1 MALSSAMDH
10 CEHKGHHMQ
19 IDGVDIPTLAD
30 AEKRFS
36 LLLWGPAGCGKTVW
50 TNSIKGTKL
59 LINFDPDGPTS
70 LGDRDDIV
78 IIDLSG
84 ERHTI
89 VDKFKTDDD
98 PLLPLAGK
106 SYRLSKLLTELNIS
120 TVIVDSCSAFTQLAT
135 KQGIS
140 VTKGATV
147 ERPSPGAYGA
157 RNALTLR
164 MMSGILR
171 TTKRFNKHVIF
182 ITHEDDGGVRDK
194 EGNLL
199 HITMLIGGKLASQTA
214 LQISEVWHMSDEGK
228 KRRVMVR
235 PARQRKPMKTRMF
248 DASQSNEFELKYDQF
263 GKDAPYGVHS
273 LASFIEEWENNGRQ
287 KIQVP
292 K

>member
-1 MALSSAMDH
+1 
-10 CEHKGHHMQ
+10 MQ
-19 IDGVDIPTLAD
+19 IDGVQIPTLAD

-36 LLLWGPAGCGKTVW
+36 LLLWGPAGCGKTVLSCSVGG
-50 TNSIKGTKL
+50 NKL

-70 LGDRDDIV
+70 LGDRDDII

-84 ERHTI
+84 EKHTI
-89 VDKFKTDDD
+89 VDKFKLDDD

-106 SYRLSKLLTELNIS
+106 SFRLSKIIQELDIS
-120 TVIVDSCSAFTQLAT
+120 CVIVDSCSAFTQLAT
-135 KQGIS
+135 EQGIS

-171 TTKRFNKHVIF
+171 TTKRHNIHVIF
-182 ITHEDDGGVRDK
+182 ITHEDDSGVRDS

-199 HITMLIGGKLASQTA
+199 HITMLIGGKLSSQTA
-214 LQISEVWHMSDEGK
+214 LQISEVWHMSDDGK
-228 KRRVMVR
+228 KRRIMVR
-235 PARQRKPMKTRMF
+235 PGRQRKPMKTRMF
-248 DASQSNEFELKYDQF
+248 DATQAIEFELKYDQN
-263 GKDAPYGVHS
+263 GKDAPYGLHS
-273 LASFIEEWENNGRQ
+273 LQSFIKEWEDNGRH

>member
-1 MALSSAMDH
+1 
-10 CEHKGHHMQ
+10 MQ
-19 IDGVDIPTLAD
+19 IDGIDIPTLAD
-30 AEKRFS
+30 SEKRFS

-50 TNSIKGTKL
+50 AASLPGRKL
-59 LINFDPDGPTS
+59 LINFDPDGPSS
-70 LGDRDDIV
+70 LGDRTDV
-78 IIDLSG
+78 VVIDLSG
-84 ERHTI
+84 EKHNI

-106 SYRLSKLLTELNIS
+106 SFRLSKILVDLDIS
-120 TVIVDSCSAFTQLAT
+120 GVIVDSCSAFSQLAT
-135 KQGIS
+135 DQGIS

-182 ITHEDDGGVRDK
+182 ITHEDDSGVRDS

-199 HITMLIGGKLASQTA
+199 HITMLIGGKLGSQTA
-214 LQISEVWHMSDEGK
+214 LQISEVWHITDDGK
-228 KRRVMVR
+228 TRKVMIR
-235 PARQRKPMKTRMF
+235 PGRMRKPMKTRMF
-248 DASQSNEFELKYDQF
+248 DATSTTEFVLKYKQSDEDS
-263 GKDAPYGVHS
+263 GDHS
-273 LASFIEEWENNGRQ
+273 LADFISTWEENNHA